1 MIKNIVQEWTWIV
14 NNISTNHNPRLI
26 LKFFIE
32 SINVKRF
39 FICYTTRN
47 ENNNILAQWRLRI
60 CSKRFQSRITFALTD
75 FFDEALEWRNVLL
88 EFHKSDRQDIEN
100 LIPRD
105 FKKWKFFRNFP
116 VYKYFR
122 RLWPHEWVFS
132 PLLELFLGSI
142 PDNFESLHNHEPR
155 GFSGQIRIDWLILL
169 DKRQQRGSEG
179 FVHFVI
185 HIL

>member
-47 ENNNILAQWRLRI
+47 ENNNILALKKKYSAYANLVIWSVRGMSLKIYKHWPMAFEDLLQTFSVEDHFCLDRLFRWGSWMKECAFGI
-60 CSKRFQSRITFALTD
+60 SQKWPTRHWESYPAR
-75 FFDEALEWRNVLL
+75 
-88 EFHKSDRQDIEN
+88 
-100 LIPRD
+100 
-105 FKKWKFFRNFP
+105 FKKMKLFGNFP

-142 PDNFESLHNHEPR
+142 P
-155 GFSGQIRIDWLILL
+155 
-169 DKRQQRGSEG
+169 
-179 FVHFVI
+179 
-185 HIL
+185 